1 MCRHGT
7 TMTEILLRPNE
18 RLDDLNHR
26 GRRIIQR
33 EDRFRFS
40 MDAVLLAHFPHYAAG
55 CRVLDL
61 GTGTGVMPLLIA
73 EEAGA
78 IEAVE
83 LDAEMAEM
91 ASRSVALNDL
101 SDVIHVRQGDYRD
114 VRALCPPESFDVV
127 LANPP
132 YGGASQGPAAKEA
145 VAPARQELT
154 TTLDHVVRAARW
166 ALRYHGRFAMIY
178 RPDRLAEVFAAL
190 TAHRLEPKRM
200 RLVEPQAG
208 VPAKLVLIEAMQGGA
223 PGGLVILPTLHVRDE
238 KGAYTEE
245 LLRIYGMTEYESGE

>member
-7 TMTEILLRPNE
+7 TMTEIRLLPNE

-40 MDAVLLAHFPHYAAG
+40 MDAVLLAHFPRYFRG

-73 EEAGA
+73 EETGA
-78 IEAVE
+78 VEAVE
-83 LDAEMAEM
+83 LDGEMAEM
-91 ASRSVALNDL
+91 AARSVALNGL
-101 SDVIHVRQGDYRD
+101 SDVIHVREGDYRD
-114 VRALCPPESFDVV
+114 LRALCPPESFDVV

-132 YGGASQGPAAKEA
+132 YGGTSQGPTAKEE
-145 VAPARQELT
+145 VAAARQECT
-154 TTLDHVVRAARW
+154 ATLDQVVGAARW
-166 ALRYHGRFAMIY
+166 ALRFHGRFAMVY

-190 TAHRLEPKRM
+190 AAHRLEPKRM

-208 VPAKLVLIEAMQGGA
+208 KPAKLVLIEAMQGGA
-223 PGGLVILPTLHVRDE
+223 PGGLVMLPTLRVRDE

-245 LLRIYGMTEYESGE
+245 LLQIYGESE